1 MRRLLCLALAG
12 LCISSPATAQ
22 LFDFTLTPA
31 SSSLNGPLS
40 VTAETIGTLVGD
52 YDATTNPTGTRTKP
66 GLFGTF
72 GATENVAVAT
82 SLDVMVNGPVSSG
95 AAGMFQLDLN
105 PGAGTLSMT
114 NFTADFLNSGAVN
127 LPLSL
132 GLLYDSF
139 RTRNPTSTYPGGF
152 PLTVPLGQASLTQ
165 LAGTQVGSGA
175 GVLTATGVNTY
186 DFSLAALLLVTGD
199 FSALGNSFQ
208 LPGLPTPATLTGSI
222 IVNGNTA
229 TLTSLAPI
237 LVNGSTQPGLALP
250 RFPLALPT
258 VLPAGGTSN
267 LLLDLTVTDLGLS
280 FNGNA
285 TFNAT
290 GAAVVPV
297 PAAAWLFGSALAG
310 LRLVRRGRGRRA

>member
-1 MRRLLCLALAG
+1 MRRLLCISLVG

-22 LFDFTLTPA
+22 LFDFTLAPA
-31 SSSLNGPLS
+31 SSSLDGPLS
-40 VTAETIGTLVGD
+40 VTAKTTGTLVGD
-52 YDATTNPTGTRTKP
+52 YDVSANPAGTRTKP

-72 GATENVAVAT
+72 GATENVPVAT
-82 SLDVMVNGPVSSG
+82 SLDVNVAGQVSSG
-95 AAGMFQLDLN
+95 TAGMFRLELD

-114 NFTADFLNSGAVN
+114 NFSADFLNSGAVN

-132 GLLYDSF
+132 GLLFDSF

-152 PLTVPLGQASLTQ
+152 PVTVPLGQASLTQ

-186 DFSLAALLLVTGD
+186 DFSLAALLLVTGE

-208 LPGLPTPATLTGSI
+208 LPGQPTPTTLTGSI
-222 IVNGNTA
+222 IVNGDTA
-229 TLTSLAPI
+229 TLTSLVPF
-237 LVNGSTQPGLALP
+237 LVSGSTQPGLALP
-250 RFPLALPT
+250 QFALALPT
-258 VLPAGGTSN
+258 VLPTGGTSN
-267 LLLDLTVTDLGLS
+267 FLLDLTVTDLGLS

-297 PAAAWLFGSALAG
+297 PGAAWLFGGALAA
-310 LRLVRRGRGRRA
+310 LRLLRRSRGCRV